1 MRLVVNPEVEARMY
15 STSTGN
21 AELDQAELYQKVQ
34 KLETRYR
41 ETSLQLDLARLEY
54 YQLRRDAGAPPA
66 EVARAE
72 EKVFELIDKRDA
84 LHAELERLENFH

>member
-1 MRLVVNPEVEARMY
+1 MY

-41 ETSLQLDLARLEY
+41 ETSLQLDLARLEC
-54 YQLRRDAGAPPA
+54 YQLRRDASAPPA
-66 EVARAE
+66 EIARAE

-84 LHAELERLENFH
+84 LRAELERLENLH

>member
-21 AELDQAELYQKVQ
+21 AELDQAELYQKVE

-41 ETSLQLDLARLEY
+41 ETSLQLDLARLEST
-54 YQLRRDAGAPPA
+54 R
-66 EVARAE
+66 
-72 EKVFELIDKRDA
+72 
-84 LHAELERLENFH
+84 

>member
-1 MRLVVNPEVEARMY
+1 MY

-54 YQLRRDAGAPPA
+54 YQLRRDPGAPPA
-66 EVARAE
+66 EIARAE
-72 EKVFELIDKRDA
+72 EKVFELIDKRDT
-84 LHAELERLENFH
+84 LRAELERLEDSH